1 MKKLRLTIYL
11 ALFMSPL
18 FLSAQNI
25 QSPEDFL
32 GYPLGEKFT
41 WHHQVVSYF
50 EYVGD
55 NSDKVLVQ
63 QYGESNEGR
72 KLLTAII
79 SSKKNMDRLEEIRTD
94 HLKSIGLMEGEAEGK
109 VPIVYMS
116 YNIHGNEASATEA
129 AIATLYQLVTHDT
142 ANWLEDMVVI
152 LDPCINPDGRDR
164 YVNWYKQAR
173 NKVPNPNGSTWEH
186 REPWPGGRYNH
197 YIFDLNRD
205 WAWQTQKESQEKA
218 VRYQE
223 WMPHVHIDFHEMGAN
238 SPYFFAPPS
247 KPIHKLTTDWQKEFH
262 EALGKNHASYFNRE
276 GWLYF
281 TKEVFDLF
289 YPSYGDTWPSFQ
301 GAIGLT
307 YEQGG
312 GGRGGLGIEI
322 NNGTELK
329 LSDRIAH
336 HYTTSLST
344 IETAFKNKDRMVDE
358 FVKYFDEARN
368 NPFGEYKAYVIKADN
383 DASRL
388 DALQT
393 LLDRN
398 QIQYAYPANS
408 ANRLQGYSFM
418 DNENQVF
425 ELESNDLVISTFQ
438 AQSRLVQ
445 ALFEPKPEIEDSIT
459 YDLTAWAMPFAY
471 GLEAYATP
479 SKIALSE
486 REVQHSQARTAVNGK
501 VYAFVAEWEDISD
514 VALLAALA
522 KEGIKSRFAS
532 QPFSLGGKTFE
543 RGTLIIT
550 RADNPQADFVEK
562 AQRIAANLGKV
573 LQITQNGQVEKGKD
587 FGSRSVS
594 LIGIPKVALV
604 NGEGISPTAFGNLW
618 YYFEEDINYPVDVL
632 NTQFLRGVNL
642 SEYDVL
648 VLPSGSYGR
657 FKEQILEFVREG
669 GKVIA
674 LQRSIGIFS
683 RFGKDEQGTALSS
696 ALAAYRE
703 KEAKEEA
710 KEVAAAEPESKLNRY
725 EDQVKEY
732 VTESAPGSVYEVSL
746 DDSHPLAFGLG
757 SKIHLIKQSSSI
769 YPYMNDGWNVGAYK
783 SATAVSGFTGAKLEE
798 KIANTLAFGS
808 ESLGRGTIVYFPE
821 DPNFRSFWHV
831 GKLLLGNAVFMRF

>member
-1 MKKLRLTIYL
+1 MKKLQLTIYL
-11 ALFMSPL
+11 ALLLSPL
-18 FLSAQNI
+18 FLSAQSL
-25 QSPEDFL
+25 QSPAEFL
-32 GYPLGEKFT
+32 GYQLGEKFT

-50 EYVGD
+50 EYVGA
-55 NSDKVLVQ
+55 NSEKVLIQ
-63 QYGESNEGR
+63 PYGSTNEGR
-72 KLLTAII
+72 KLLTAVL

-94 HLKSIGLMEGEAEGK
+94 HLKSIGLMAGEADGK
-109 VPIVYMS
+109 VPIVYLS
-116 YNIHGNEASATEA
+116 YNIHGNETSSTEA
-129 AIATLYQLVTHDT
+129 AMATLYQLVTNDT
-142 ANWLEDMVVI
+142 ANWLEDMIVI

-173 NKVPNPNGSTWEH
+173 NKTYNPHGSSWEH

-197 YIFDLNRD
+197 YLFDLNRD
-205 WAWQTQKESQEKA
+205 WAWQSQKESRERA

-223 WMPHVHIDFHEMGAN
+223 WMPHVHIDFHEMGSN

-247 KPIHKLTTDWQKEFH
+247 KPLHNLITDWQKEFH
-262 EALGKNHASYFNRE
+262 EALGENHAYYFNRE

-281 TKEVFDLF
+281 TKEVYDLF
-289 YPSYGDTWPSFQ
+289 YPSYGDTWPTFQ

-336 HYTTSLST
+336 HFTTSLST
-344 IETAFKNKDRMVDE
+344 IETAVKNKDRMVDE
-358 FVKYFDEARN
+358 FVKYFEEART
-368 NPFGEYKAYVIKADN
+368 NPFGEYKAYVIKAGN

-388 DALQT
+388 SALKT

-398 QIQYAYPANS
+398 QIQYGYPAKS
-408 ANRLQGYSFM
+408 ANRMQGYAFIE
-418 DNENQVF
+418 DGNRIF
-425 ELESNDLVISTFQ
+425 DLEESDLVISAYQ
-438 AQSRLVQ
+438 PRSRLVQ

-471 GLEAYATP
+471 GLESYATTDRI
-479 SKIALSE
+479 SLSE
-486 REVQHSQARTAVNGK
+486 RKVQNRQAGTSVNGK

-522 KEGIKSRFAS
+522 NEGIKSRFAS
-532 QPFSLGGKTFE
+532 EPFSLGGKTFGK
-543 RGTLIIT
+543 GTLIIT

-562 AQRIAANLGKV
+562 VQSVAADQGKAM
-573 LQITQNGQVEKGKD
+573 QITQNGRVEKGKD
-587 FGSRSVS
+587 FGSRSVR
-594 LIGIPKVALV
+594 LIGIPKVAVV

-618 YYFEEDINYPVDVL
+618 YYFEQDINYPIDVL
-632 NTQFLRGVNL
+632 NTQYLGGVDL

-657 FKEQILEFVREG
+657 FKNQILEFVRGG

-674 LQRSIGIFS
+674 LQRAMGIFS

-696 ALAAYRE
+696 SLAAYSSKQTK
-703 KEAKEEA
+703 KEAKE
-710 KEVAAAEPESKLNRY
+710 AESATPDSKLKRY

-732 VTESAPGSVYEVSL
+732 VTESAPGSVYEISL

-757 SKIHLIKQSSSI
+757 SKMHLIKQSSSI
-769 YPYMNDGWNVGAYK
+769 YPYMEDGWNVGAYK
-783 SATAVSGFTGAKLEE
+783 SAEAVSGFTGAKLEE
-798 KIANTLAFGS
+798 KVANTLAFGT

-831 GKLLLGNAVFMRF
+831 GKLLLGNAVFLSF